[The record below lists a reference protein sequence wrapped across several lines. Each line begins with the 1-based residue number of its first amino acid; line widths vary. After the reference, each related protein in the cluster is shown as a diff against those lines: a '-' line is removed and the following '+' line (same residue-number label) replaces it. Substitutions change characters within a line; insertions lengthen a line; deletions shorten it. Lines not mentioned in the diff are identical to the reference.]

1 MQQRKSPGVNFIS
14 GAIKHTQ
21 PQPGITLVEFSIA
34 LFVVVLIFGTATPAY
49 LYLVDKGRTD
59 KAVDEIKEMQRDVD
73 RFRRKNNR
81 YPDILTEIYPG
92 LPIDPW
98 GNPYQYLNIKNAPLP
113 GAINPRTDNNFIKLN
128 VDYDLFSEGADTESL
143 SPIGASDSRD
153 DIIRG
158 KNGDF
163 VGLAIDY

>member
-1 MQQRKSPGVNFIS
+1 MVNQL
-14 GAIKHTQ
+14 IKYRY
-21 PQPGITLVEFSIA
+21 GFTLVEFSIVLLVA
-34 LFVVVLIFGTATPAY
+34 VLVVGTATPAY

-59 KAVDEIKEMQRDVD
+59 KAMDEIKEMQRDVD

-81 YPDILTEIYPG
+81 YPESLTEIYPE

-98 GNPYQYLNIKNAPLP
+98 GNPYQYLNIKNAANP
-113 GAINPRTDNNFIKLN
+113 GTINPRTDKNFIPLN

-143 SPIGASDSRD
+143 SPIGASESRD

-163 VGLAIDY
+163 VGLAADY